1 MGESLEPFGDET
13 DFAAVEYDRVDSP
26 TRHDARLLEGITMQ
40 DNISQVRSDRC
51 GSNMFE
57 SKSDSALSRR
67 NGRETRS
74 NCSTDDISLPITF
87 EEDKSV
93 ADVSNTKLQACQ
105 LSSSESRL
113 SYDDESLRHSHSHCT
128 SASLPAIASL
138 DSYLVSD
145 QVRAFEKNVLTWRNV
160 ATACTDEEETLF
172 NRLNEMKNPLSHSQC
187 SINEK
192 TVKACQG
199 DRMEA
204 ECEKNYLKERIAE
217 GDVSETKQFSEET
230 IDSRLRINDNETA
243 NERNQTEVDMY
254 KKNGPSLTPTLSI
267 NARGSI
273 SRPTLAGDS
282 KLVKMSLLRNPM
294 NIMQS
299 NVQLLN
305 KSRNFLNFIT
315 EKSTNIME
323 KALLPQNLA
332 LKYNHISKS
341 IETDAAGFC
350 TDNAYPST
358 NVTSGSD
365 TDSATSRINTTDCTV
380 KQNHDKSEDN
390 LDSVMKN
397 EKEACTQENKTYD
410 DPEEQLLHNNLENE
424 ISDEKTYRVLKN
436 NDRLDCDVIDERV
449 KRDASSAEADENK
462 SFLQTDELYDDP
474 YKEDSSDF
482 GALAESN
489 ILKYGSLEHPLYL
502 ALLKDYTSLKFEHS
516 KLKKMEYLKK
526 LNRSNSS
533 LRETE
538 TSTDALILQV
548 ENLEKTVNELTA
560 DLSTSLD
567 TQEALKKECAAV
579 NKEKEDMV
587 MRYVTSE
594 KQLIDIQRV
603 RDSTERKVKELLK
616 DQELLQGKLRQA
628 QGERTRICNILDGK
642 CREVTDLQKEVENLK
657 EDVKLKEIKLK
668 WTQTK
673 LKTEMESQND
683 TQQKLDK
690 ALMKINDMKEE
701 CEQIRRETQES
712 FRKFQQSE
720 ENKAVTLD
728 QQLKEHQARLI
739 LERHVTE
746 DKETLRLQLQ
756 KELEALKSKQQNLIE
771 ENKKLSLRVQECEK
785 VRLNNEN
792 DLSDLR
798 IVADQRQQQ
807 ITELLNQV
815 FQLETLKL
823 QLQHKEE
830 YIAST
835 EEKLLQLQSSNEE
848 LLSDMQA
855 CRQKEANMLDF
866 TQKLTDT
873 NVRLQSE
880 FIAIQ
885 TKTNHLESEQGP
897 LRECI
902 NELTGRIKTLEEDLM
917 QERKKR
923 REECEILAKHVAE
936 QTQLAQNFA
945 QKLEDSQG
953 ENAVLKRKHQASIKE
968 LTRELQQ
975 CRKKLETFD
984 VTSPSNS
991 LDNASRTGSNTS
1003 LAGDTSNG
1011 ALSDNNASDH
1021 INSIDLNKQ
1030 VLMDRIIKLQNINVK
1045 RAEKLDFLKGHTQ
1058 ILLEDIQ
1065 KKEKIIQNYI
1075 LHQNFGALTCNERD
1089 KCKHIKS
1096 RRDTAELARRGGIMA
1111 SVYNHRVSDE
1121 NMTLELSLE
1130 INQKLQAVLEDA
1142 LLKNI
1147 TLKDNIDTLG
1157 KEIAK
1162 LHLKM
1167 EHQQKQIDN

>member
-1 MGESLEPFGDET
+1 MGESAEPFGDGT
-13 DFAAVEYDRVDSP
+13 DFAVEHDRVDSP
-26 TRHDARLLEGITMQ
+26 AGHHVRLLEGMTMQ
-40 DNISQVRSDRC
+40 DDTLQVGGDRR

-67 NGRETRS
+67 NPGSVKS
-74 NCSTDDISLPITF
+74 NCSTGNISSAVTF
-87 EEDKSV
+87 EGDKSI
-93 ADVSNTKLQACQ
+93 ADNPNARLQACQ

-113 SYDDESLRHSHSHCT
+113 SYDEESLRSSHSRCT
-128 SASLPAIASL
+128 SASLPAIPSL
-138 DSYLVSD
+138 DSYS
-145 QVRAFEKNVLTWRNV
+145 VRNRADASGKDAPAQGNV

-172 NRLNEMKNPLSHSQC
+172 NRSTELKNPLSESEC
-187 SINEK
+187 SVNKK
-192 TVKACQG
+192 TTETCRRDSTEDEQETNCLEG
-199 DRMEA
+199 
-204 ECEKNYLKERIAE
+204 RIAE
-217 GDVSETKQFSEET
+217 SGVSEAKRFCEET
-230 IDSRLRINDNETA
+230 PDSRLRTNGGM
-243 NERNQTEVDMY
+243 NERGQVVDVC
-254 KKNGPSLTPTLSI
+254 KRNSTPTLGI
-267 NARGSI
+267 HARGSAT
-273 SRPTLAGDS
+273 RPTLADDS
-282 KLVKMSLLRNPM
+282 KLVKMSLLANPM

-305 KSRNFLNFIT
+305 KSRNFLDFIT

-323 KALLPQNLA
+323 KVLLPQHLA
-332 LKYNHISKS
+332 IIHTIKS
-341 IETDAAGFC
+341 METDAAGFG
-350 TDNAYPST
+350 TDNVAFRLNAGFAT
-358 NVTSGSD
+358 N
-365 TDSATSRINTTDCTV
+365 RINTTDCAV
-380 KQNHDKSEDN
+380 RQNHDRSEDN
-390 LDSVMKN
+390 SGSVTRKN
-397 EKEACTQENKTYD
+397 EKEADACTKKNETYD
-410 DPEEQLLHNNLENE
+410 DSEGRLLYNNNLENE
-424 ISDEKTYRVLKN
+424 TVSGKKKYHALTN
-436 NDRLDCDVIDERV
+436 NDFNRLDCDVIDDERDV
-449 KRDASSAEADENK
+449 SSAGTGEDK
-462 SFLQTDELYDDP
+462 SCLQTDELYDDAC
-474 YKEDSSDF
+474 KEDSSDID
-482 GALAESN
+482 ALADSSN
-489 ILKYGSLEHPLYL
+489 LKYGSSEHSSYL
-502 ALLKDYTSLKFEHS
+502 ALLKDYGSLKLEHS
-516 KLKKMEYLKK
+516 KLLERMEYLKK
-526 LNRSNSS
+526 LSRPSS
-533 LRETE
+533 CQETE
-538 TSTDALILQV
+538 AGANTLILQV
-548 ENLEKTVNELTA
+548 ENLEKTVNKLTA
-560 DLSTSLD
+560 DLNTSLD

-579 NKEKEDMV
+579 SKEKENMV

-594 KQLIDIQRV
+594 KQLIDTQRA
-603 RDSTERKVKELLK
+603 RDSTERKVKELQK

-628 QGERTRICNILDGK
+628 QGERARICNILDGK
-642 CREVTDLQKEVENLK
+642 CREVSDLQKEIENLK

-673 LKTEMESQND
+673 LKTEMESQKD

-690 ALMKINDMKEE
+690 SLMKINDMKEE

-771 ENKKLSLRVQECEK
+771 ENKKLSLTVQESEK
-785 VRLNNEN
+785 VRLDNEN

-798 IVADQRQQQ
+798 FVADQRQQR
-807 ITELLNQV
+807 ITELLNKV
-815 FQLETLKL
+815 SEFETLKL

-830 YIAST
+830 YVVST
-835 EEKLLQLQSSNEE
+835 EAKLLQLQSTNEE
-848 LLSDMQA
+848 LQSDMQS

-866 TQKLTDT
+866 TQKLTDK

-880 FIAIQ
+880 FIAIH
-885 TKTNHLESEQGP
+885 TKTNHLEAEQGP

-902 NELTGRIKTLEEDLM
+902 NELTGRVKTLEGDLT

-968 LTRELQQ
+968 MTRELQQ
-975 CRKKLETFD
+975 CRKKLETFET
-984 VTSPSNS
+984 TSPSNS
-991 LDNASRTGSNTS
+991 LDIASRTGSNTS

-1011 ALSDNNASDH
+1011 ALSDNNANSEH
-1021 INSIDLNKQ
+1021 INSIELNKQ
-1030 VLMDRIIKLQNINVK
+1030 VLVDRIIKLQNINAK

-1058 ILLEDIQ
+1058 MLLEDIQ
-1065 KKEKIIQNYI
+1065 KKDKIIQNYI
-1075 LHQNFGALTCNERD
+1075 LHQNFGALACNERD
-1089 KCKHIKS
+1089 RYK
-1096 RRDTAELARRGGIMA
+1096 AELARRGGIMA

-1162 LHLKM
+1162 LTM